1 MKKFLLIASIFVIG
15 MLTMTACGNTPVAYA
30 GGGTNQNLPMLS
42 ASGTGQVYLVPDVAY
57 VNIGV
62 RVDANEVS
70 AALSANNVQA
80 GEISAA
86 LQALGVEAK
95 DIQTSNFNVY
105 PMSDYGPDGQVSR
118 KYYVVENTVYV
129 TVRNLSSL
137 GNLLDAVVRSG
148 ANTINGI
155 SFDVQDK
162 SAALAQARDLAI
174 QKAKAEAE
182 GIAAAAGV
190 KLGNLQSINVY
201 TNNVTVPMY
210 DAKGLGGG
218 ASVPISAGQLLV
230 TVDANLTYVIK

>member
-95 DIQTSNFNVY
+95 DIQGAHNAIIRVQNIYHFLSDSLDMRYEISN
-105 PMSDYGPDGQVSR
+105 
-118 KYYVVENTVYV
+118 
-129 TVRNLSSL
+129 NLYALYQFIL
-137 GNLLDAVVRSG
+137 G
-148 ANTINGI
+148 
-155 SFDVQDK
+155 
-162 SAALAQARDLAI
+162 
-174 QKAKAEAE
+174 
-182 GIAAAAGV
+182 
-190 KLGNLQSINVY
+190 
-201 TNNVTVPMY
+201 
-210 DAKGLGGG
+210 
-218 ASVPISAGQLLV
+218 
-230 TVDANLTYVIK
+230 